1 VGANTGWFAL
11 RAAARYRELGGGK
24 VHAFEPQPVMFDLV
38 TKSIAENGLG
48 DVLTLHG
55 QALGNEER
63 TVWMSTPTF
72 NSGGSVVR
80 FRDMQDSAA
89 VPMTR
94 LDTLKIEAE
103 RIDIMKIDIE
113 GSEPLFMEGA
123 GEFLRRFR
131 PKIYSELHPTK
142 LERVSKRSREDYL
155 NQMEGLGYRVRTLEK
170 DGSTKPLDRA
180 ALGDG
185 SRLLDVVFEPEL

>member
-1 VGANTGWFAL
+1 
-11 RAAARYRELGGGK
+11 
-24 VHAFEPQPVMFDLV
+24 
-38 TKSIAENGLG
+38 
-48 DVLTLHG
+48 
-55 QALGNEER
+55 
-63 TVWMSTPTF
+63 
-72 NSGGSVVR
+72 
-80 FRDMQDSAA
+80 MQDSAA